1 MLITTLYNDA
11 AQPYDLYLQ
20 DSASSNFDSIIDLH
34 DSICYWL
41 ILIVGLVLTM
51 GFILVVNYRNNLIS
65 YKDLTHGTVV
75 ELI

>member
-1 MLITTLYNDA
+1 MTTILYNDA
-11 AQPYDLYLQ
+11 AQPYDQYLQ
-20 DSASSNFDSIIDLH
+20 DSASSNYDSIIDLH

-41 ILIVGLVLTM
+41 ILIVGLVGTF
-51 GFILVVNYRNNLIS
+51 GFILVMNYRNNLIS